1 MPVYRTRPTIRLSD
15 RGFGR
20 TLSGGKIAQSKRA
33 VKLKARKLESKKAA
47 DSGLFVVVVG
57 RDGIEPST
65 NWLKANCSTAELTP
79 RNLKIFQADTLRFER
94 IFTAP
99 GKGSKNKPHMV
110 LIWQKIASLSVDI

>member
-1 MPVYRTRPTIRLSD
+1 MPVYWTRPTIRLFE

-20 TLSGGKIAQSKRA
+20 ILSGGKIAQSKRA
-33 VKLKARKLESKKAA
+33 GKLKPESKKAA